1 MEWMWRWLDFNYAF
15 LFLTQMPH
23 RDAPYVNI
31 LCYNI
36 KNIRLCTAMQN
47 LFIYAVNQ
55 TWSLKQYYFNK
66 VIATPGKIHSVH
78 HPPPPPPPPPFLLLG
93 GAGQWGWIS
102 CQIFNKKK
110 RGGDLDSTS
119 TLRGVVAGEEGV
131 TFLGGGVCN
140 FYKKKKLIWNI

>member
-1 MEWMWRWLDFNYAF
+1 
-15 LFLTQMPH
+15 MPH

-78 HPPPPPPPPPFLLLG
+78 PPFLPLPLSPACSGLNLLPNF
-93 GAGQWGWIS
+93 Q
-102 CQIFNKKK
+102 KK
-110 RGGDLDSTS
+110 RGGDLDITS
-119 TLRGVVAGEEGV
+119 TLRGVVAGEEGL

-140 FYKKKKLIWNI
+140 IYKKKNK